1 MKKFLKPIIYISVC
15 ILLFAGGFRS
25 YGKVGFPKEIE
36 EIRKEEEARI
46 MTRKESWDSGTE
58 PSWRLLDRGEFLD
71 EHLLGVWQFEERI
84 IPLEEDYDGSINF
97 TGQGLEEMKGISIAF
112 YRRPTMVRF
121 EDYDANSFSD
131 PKDAFLFWMY
141 AGYDT
146 VKEFA
151 YYIDEEVDE
160 SRLGLRHII
169 SQDGEYEE
177 YEAAFPEDCELVHV
191 TYNLSFDKEENPVLL
206 PETYP
211 VASVYIDPED
221 DETIYVDFCGL
232 WKMKRGSWM
241 KDFMPNTVIGKG

>member
-25 YGKVGFPKEIE
+25 YGKVGLPKEIE
-36 EIRKEEEARI
+36 ETRKEGEARI
-46 MTRKESWDSGTE
+46 LAREESWDSGIE
-58 PSWRLLDRGEFLD
+58 PSWRLLERGEFLY

-84 IPLEEDYDGSINF
+84 IPLKEDYDGSINF
-97 TGQGLEEMKGISIAF
+97 TGQGLEEIKEISLAF
-112 YRRPTMVRF
+112 YCDPTMVRF
-121 EDYDANSFSD
+121 EELDENSFSD
-131 PKDAFLFWMY
+131 SKDVFLFWMY
-141 AGYDT
+141 AGHDT
-146 VKEFA
+146 VWDVA

-177 YEAAFPEDCELVHV
+177 YEAAFPGDCELVHV
-191 TYNLSFDKEENPVLL
+191 TYDLSYDTEENPVLL

-211 VASVYIDPED
+211 AASVYIDPED

-232 WKMKRGSWM
+232 WKMKRVDWLKWRIPDWLS
-241 KDFMPNTVIGKG
+241 KG